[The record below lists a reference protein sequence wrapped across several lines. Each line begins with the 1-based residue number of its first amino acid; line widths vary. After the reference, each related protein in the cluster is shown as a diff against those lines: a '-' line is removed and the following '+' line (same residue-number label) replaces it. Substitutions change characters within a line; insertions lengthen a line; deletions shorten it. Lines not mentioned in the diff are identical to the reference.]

1 MSKNNDLTN
10 LGEIYSDVFNKVV
23 VTEQKVPEGEVGN
36 ADLEKQGGPEEKGGF
51 KESEN
56 DITKIGKKNNN
67 YNVRGYS
74 YGDGNDPGLGCDGP
88 LPTGKGNAY
97 SGIVGE
103 EDEEDNEKP
112 DYIDLDRDGDKKESM
127 KKAAKDKK
135 KEEEDEES
143 SKETEKIAKESLNN
157 FMATKSVFDKLYDKV
172 MVNENFP
179 FADEAAEDD
188 LDALGLADAETDAE
202 AGEDEITVTLDRDM
216 AQALCD
222 VLQAAIGDGGEEDDD
237 AEPEDGEG
245 HGMEA
250 EEMEEAQYEEDEEGT
265 PTAMNTHYND
275 GKNNKVGNLKA
286 KGAASAK
293 GASGKVD
300 PGSAMNTHYND
311 GKNNKVGNLKA
322 GQGAFE

>member
-10 LGEIYSDVFNKVV
+10 LGEIYSDVLNKVV
-23 VTEQKVPEGEVGN
+23 VTEQNVPVGEIGN
-36 ADLEKQGGPEEKGGF
+36 ADLEKQSGPTERGGF
-51 KESEN
+51 KESEV
-56 DITKIGKKNNN
+56 DITKLKKGENK

-74 YGDGNDPGLGCDGP
+74 YGDDNDPGLGCDGP

-112 DYIDLDRDGDKKESM
+112 DYIDLDKDGNKKESM

-135 KEEEDEES
+135 KGEENSE
-143 SKETEKIAKESLNN
+143 ETEKIAKESLNN

-179 FADEAAEDD
+179 FANEEAGEDD

-202 AGEDEITVTLDRDM
+202 AGEDEITVTLDKEM

-222 VLQAAIGDGGEEDDD
+222 VLQAAIGDEGEGEDEFDMEGED
-237 AEPEDGEG
+237 GAPED
-245 HGMEA
+245 ME
-250 EEMEEAQYEEDEEGT
+250 YSSDEEDEEGA
-265 PTAMNTHYND
+265 PTAMSTHYND

-286 KGAASAK
+286 KGDASAK

-300 PGSAMNTHYND
+300 PGSSMNTHYND

>member
-1 MSKNNDLTN
+1 MAKKNDFAN
-10 LGEIYSDVFNKVV
+10 LGEMYNEILNKVV
-23 VTEQKVPEGEVGN
+23 VTEEVAPGEIGS
-36 ADLEKQGGPEEKGGF
+36 ADLQDGGPTERGGF
-51 KESEN
+51 KESEV
-56 DITKIGKKNNN
+56 DVKKLKKGENK

-74 YGDGNDPGLGCDGP
+74 YGGEDDPGIETDGP

-112 DYIDLDRDGDKKESM
+112 DYIDLDKDGDKKESM

-135 KEEEDEES
+135 KGKESEENSE
-143 SKETEKIAKESLNN
+143 ETEKIVQDSLNN

-179 FADEAAEDD
+179 IADEAAEDD

-202 AGEDEITVTLDRDM
+202 VDGEITLTLDRDM
-216 AQALCD
+216 AKALHD
-222 VLQAAIGDGGEEDDD
+222 LLQAAIGGDDVEGEGEDDD
-237 AEPEDGEG
+237 AMGEPED
-245 HGMEA
+245 MEY
-250 EEMEEAQYEEDEEGT
+250 EEYEEDEEGT

-275 GKNNKVGNLKA
+275 GKNNKVGKLKPRGAAAA
-286 KGAASAK
+286 KG
-293 GASGKVD
+293 GSGKVD

-311 GKNNKVGNLKA
+311 GKNNKVGSLKP
-322 GQGAFE
+322 GHSAFE

>member
-10 LGEIYSDVFNKVV
+10 LGEIYSDVLNKVV
-23 VTEQKVPEGEVGN
+23 VTEQNVPVGEIGN
-36 ADLEKQGGPEEKGGF
+36 ADLEKQGGPTERGGF
-51 KESEN
+51 KESEV
-56 DITKIGKKNNN
+56 DVTKIKKGKNP

-74 YGDGNDPGLGCDGP
+74 YGGEDDPGIETDGP

-112 DYIDLDRDGDKKESM
+112 DYIDLDKDGDKKESM

-135 KEEEDEES
+135 KGKESEENSE
-143 SKETEKIAKESLNN
+143 ETEKIAKESLNN

-179 FADEAAEDD
+179 FANEEAGEDD

-202 AGEDEITVTLDRDM
+202 AGDDEVTITLDKEM
-216 AQALCD
+216 AQQLCD
-222 VLQAAIGDGGEEDDD
+222 VLKAACGDEDDD
-237 AEPEDGEG
+237 GDEVDF
-245 HGMEA
+245 EA
-250 EEMEEAQYEEDEEGT
+250 EAPEENGEYEEFEEDEEGA

-275 GKNNKVGNLKA
+275 GKNNKVGNLKS

>member
-1 MSKNNDLTN
+1 MPKKNDFAN
-10 LGEIYSDVFNKVV
+10 LGEMYDDVLSRVIV
-23 VTEQKVPEGEVGN
+23 SEEVAPGEIGT
-36 ADLEKQGGPEEKGGF
+36 AELQDGGPTEKGGF
-51 KESEN
+51 KESEV
-56 DITKIGKKNNN
+56 DVTKLKKGENK

-74 YGDGNDPGLGCDGP
+74 YGGEEDPGLGEDKP
-88 LPTGKGNAY
+88 QPTGKGNAY
-97 SGIVGE
+97 SGIVGD
-103 EDEEDNEKP
+103 EDEEDSKKP
-112 DYIDLDRDGDKKESM
+112 DYIDLDGDGNKKEETM
-127 KKAAKDKK
+127 KKAAKDKEK
-135 KEEEDEES
+135 AEKDEEDEET
-143 SKETEKIAKESLNN
+143 SKETEKIVQDSLNN

-179 FADEAAEDD
+179 MADEAAEDD

-202 AGEDEITVTLDRDM
+202 AEGDDITVTLDKDM

-222 VLQAAIGDGGEEDDD
+222 VLQAAIGDGGEDDD
-237 AEPEDGEG
+237 AEPEDGDHYG
-245 HGMEA
+245 D
-250 EEMEEAQYEEDEEGT
+250 EEMEEYEEDEEGT

-322 GQGAFE
+322 GQSAFE

>member
-10 LGEIYSDVFNKVV
+10 LGEIYSDVLNKVV
-23 VTEQKVPEGEVGN
+23 VTEQNVPVGEIGN
-36 ADLEKQGGPEEKGGF
+36 ADLEKQGGPTERGGF

-56 DITKIGKKNNN
+56 DITKVGKKNNN

-74 YGDGNDPGLGCDGP
+74 YGDDNDPGLGCDGP

-112 DYIDLDRDGDKKESM
+112 DYIDLDKDGNKKESM

-135 KEEEDEES
+135 KGEENSE
-143 SKETEKIAKESLNN
+143 ETEKIAKESLNN

-179 FADEAAEDD
+179 FANEEAGEDD

-202 AGEDEITVTLDRDM
+202 AGEDEITVTLDKEM

-222 VLQAAIGDGGEEDDD
+222 VLQAAIGDEGEGEDEFDMEGED
-237 AEPEDGEG
+237 GAPED
-245 HGMEA
+245 MEYS
-250 EEMEEAQYEEDEEGT
+250 EAEEDEEGT

-286 KGAASAK
+286 KGAASAT

-322 GQGAFE
+322 GQSAFE

>member
-1 MSKNNDLTN
+1 MSKTQNNDLTN

-23 VTEQKVPEGEVGN
+23 VTEQNVPVGEIGN

-56 DITKIGKKNNN
+56 DITKVGKKNNN

-112 DYIDLDRDGDKKESM
+112 DYIDLDKDGNKKESM

-135 KEEEDEES
+135 KGEES
-143 SKETEKIAKESLNN
+143 EENSEETEKIAKESLNN

-179 FADEAAEDD
+179 FANEEAGEDD

-202 AGEDEITVTLDRDM
+202 AGDDEITVTLDKDM
-216 AQALCD
+216 ARALCE
-222 VLQAAIGDGGEEDDD
+222 VLQAAIGDEDDD
-237 AEPEDGEG
+237 GDEVDF
-245 HGMEA
+245 EA
-250 EEMEEAQYEEDEEGT
+250 EAPEGVEDYEGEEDEEGA

-322 GQGAFE
+322 GHSAFE

>member
-10 LGEIYSDVFNKVV
+10 LGEIYSDVLNKVV
-23 VTEQKVPEGEVGN
+23 VTEQNVPVGEIGN
-36 ADLEKQGGPEEKGGF
+36 ADLEKQSGPTERGGF
-51 KESEN
+51 KESEV
-56 DITKIGKKNNN
+56 DITKLKKGENK

-74 YGDGNDPGLGCDGP
+74 YGDDNDPGLGCDGP

-112 DYIDLDRDGDKKESM
+112 DYIDLDKDGNKKESM

-135 KEEEDEES
+135 KGEENSE
-143 SKETEKIAKESLNN
+143 ETEKIAKESLNN

-179 FADEAAEDD
+179 FANEEAGEDD

-202 AGEDEITVTLDRDM
+202 AGEDEITVTLDKEM

-222 VLQAAIGDGGEEDDD
+222 VLQAAIGDEGEGEDEFDMEGED
-237 AEPEDGEG
+237 GAPED
-245 HGMEA
+245 ME
-250 EEMEEAQYEEDEEGT
+250 YSSDEEDEEGA
-265 PTAMNTHYND
+265 PTAMSTHYND

-300 PGSAMNTHYND
+300 PGSSMNTHYND

>member
-10 LGEIYSDVFNKVV
+10 LGEIYSDVLNKVV
-23 VTEQKVPEGEVGN
+23 VTEQNVPVGEIGN
-36 ADLEKQGGPEEKGGF
+36 ADLEKQGGPTERGGF
-51 KESEN
+51 KESEV
-56 DITKIGKKNNN
+56 DVTKIKKGKNP

-74 YGDGNDPGLGCDGP
+74 YGGEDDPGIETDGP

-112 DYIDLDRDGDKKESM
+112 DYIDLDKDGDKKESM

-135 KEEEDEES
+135 KGKES
-143 SKETEKIAKESLNN
+143 AENSEETEKIAKESLNN

-202 AGEDEITVTLDRDM
+202 AGDGDDEVTITLDKEM
-216 AQALCD
+216 AQQLCD
-222 VLQAAIGDGGEEDDD
+222 VLKAACGDEDGDGDEVDFEVE
-237 AEPEDGEG
+237 APEDMEG
-245 HGMEA
+245 VED
-250 EEMEEAQYEEDEEGT
+250 YEEDEEGT

>member
-1 MSKNNDLTN
+1 MAKKNDFAN
-10 LGEIYSDVFNKVV
+10 LGEMYNEVLNKVV
-23 VTEQKVPEGEVGN
+23 VTEEVAAGEIGS
-36 ADLEKQGGPEEKGGF
+36 ADLQDGGPTERGGF
-51 KESEN
+51 KESEV
-56 DITKIGKKNNN
+56 DVKKLKKGENK

-74 YGDGNDPGLGCDGP
+74 YGGEDDPGIETDGP

-112 DYIDLDRDGDKKESM
+112 DYIDLDKDGDKKESM

-135 KEEEDEES
+135 KGKENEENSE
-143 SKETEKIAKESLNN
+143 ETEKIVQDSLNN

-179 FADEAAEDD
+179 IADEAAEDD

-202 AGEDEITVTLDRDM
+202 VDGEITLTLDRDM
-216 AQALCD
+216 AQALHD
-222 VLQAAIGDGGEEDDD
+222 LLQAAIGDDAEGEDDD
-237 AEPEDGEG
+237 MMGEEPEENGE
-245 HGMEA
+245 
-250 EEMEEAQYEEDEEGT
+250 YEEDEEGT

-275 GKNNKVGNLKA
+275 GKNNKVGNLKPRGAAAA
-286 KGAASAK
+286 KG
-293 GASGKVD
+293 GSGKVD

-311 GKNNKVGNLKA
+311 GKNNKVGNLKP
-322 GQGAFE
+322 GHSAFE

>member
-1 MSKNNDLTN
+1 MSKTQNKDLTN
-10 LGEIYSDVFNKVV
+10 LGDIYSDVFNKVV
-23 VTEQKVPEGEVGN
+23 VTEQKIPVGEIGS

-56 DITKIGKKNNN
+56 DITKIGKKNNS
-67 YNVRGYS
+67 YNIRGYS
-74 YGDGNDPGLGCDGP
+74 YGDDNDPGLGCDGP

-103 EDEEDNEKP
+103 EDEEDNESGKKP
-112 DYIDLDRDGDKKESM
+112 DDDGDGVPNWADKNPGKDDHANKKN
-127 KKAAKDKK
+127 KK
-135 KEEEDEES
+135 KG
-143 SKETEKIAKESLNN
+143 KETEKIAKESLNN

-202 AGEDEITVTLDRDM
+202 AGEDEITVTLDKDM
-216 AQALCD
+216 AKALCD
-222 VLQAAIGDGGEEDDD
+222 VLQAAIGDEDGDEDEFDMEGEVG
-237 AEPEDGEG
+237 APEDYEG
-245 HGMEA
+245 
-250 EEMEEAQYEEDEEGT
+250 EEDEEGT

-286 KGAASAK
+286 RGAAAAK

-322 GQGAFE
+322 GQSAFE